1 MNNMIQYRY
10 TSEFLREM
18 QALPLAR
25 KVGITAARLT
35 EFYEHYEGKV
45 FVSFS
50 GGKDSTVL
58 LKLAR
63 SLFPDIKAVFVN
75 TGLEYP
81 EIVDFVKTFDN
92 VDIIRPAKSFRQVI
106 EEEGYPVGSKEIS
119 QYIRE
124 YRRAMETGKWS
135 THANMLRA
143 EVCPD
148 EKSRMHWEMCQRYK
162 WLLDAPFK
170 ISDKC
175 CDIMKKNT
183 SHQYTKETGLMPI
196 IGTLASESMLRR
208 QAWLRN
214 GCNAFNSKYPKSTP
228 MAFWKE
234 QDILEYIHQMKIQI
248 SPIYGDVVQDKK
260 GKWITTGAKRTGCM
274 YCLFG
279 IQFDKE
285 PNRIQQL
292 AQTHPQMYSY
302 ILDKLGFR
310 EVMDFMKIPYQPVS
324 EPQEPQAS

>member
-1 MNNMIQYRY
+1 MIQYRY

-25 KVGITAARLT
+25 KVGITVARLI

-63 SLFPDIKAVFVN
+63 SIFPDIKAVFVN

-92 VDIIRPAKSFRQVI
+92 VDIIRPAKSFKQVI

-124 YRRAMETGKWS
+124 YRRAVETGKWS

-148 EKSRMHWEMCQRYK
+148 
-162 WLLDAPFK
+162 
-170 ISDKC
+170 
-175 CDIMKKNT
+175 
-183 SHQYTKETGLMPI
+183 
-196 IGTLASESMLRR
+196 
-208 QAWLRN
+208 
-214 GCNAFNSKYPKSTP
+214 
-228 MAFWKE
+228 
-234 QDILEYIHQMKIQI
+234 
-248 SPIYGDVVQDKK
+248 
-260 GKWITTGAKRTGCM
+260 
-274 YCLFG
+274 
-279 IQFDKE
+279 
-285 PNRIQQL
+285 
-292 AQTHPQMYSY
+292 
-302 ILDKLGFR
+302 
-310 EVMDFMKIPYQPVS
+310 
-324 EPQEPQAS
+324 